1 MQEARKREMWWHTA
15 SILAEIHNI
24 FASPGRQV
32 TATDCHPMEKEKPPA
47 MVLKTGQFGVLKGI
61 FGCK

>member
-1 MQEARKREMWWHTA
+1 MWWHTA